1 MQNYECCKTKNKSI
15 IHGILLTVWGLLC
28 LYTAFFK
35 SNKYCFMVILAHIIT
50 ACRKGINPKNN
61 KLLNIYGGVVFLII
75 GALIQIKNMA
85 DY

>member
-1 MQNYECCKTKNKSI
+1 
-15 IHGILLTVWGLLC
+15 
-28 LYTAFFK
+28 
-35 SNKYCFMVILAHIIT
+35 MVILAHIIT